1 MLPCNIVIVSK
12 QIVVLI
18 TFFYRIHSLKH
29 FVWCIGRYFK
39 KDSDREMKKILLG
52 LFIFTLFFSPC
63 EVGAQT
69 QQQKREVKVYF
80 NNDTSSLD
88 VEYRDNRKALNL
100 FREDVRSLLA
110 DKSVKLS
117 QINIESSTSP
127 EGMEAYNKQLAAG
140 RAASLVK
147 WIRREMGIETDNIN
161 ITSKVDWET
170 LREMVY
176 YYDNVPFR
184 DDIIAVLEAEYSD
197 QKRLEAL
204 MELHDSIPYNWLYVT
219 LFPYMRYAAAEL
231 TFYFETVAEAAAAKQ
246 AQERAQQNAAQERAQ
261 QNVPAPTEQVA
272 APAPTSQRKNFYIA
286 VKNNMLYDL
295 ITIPN
300 IGMEFYLGGNVSLV
314 ANSHLSWWSKSSKD
328 WYLRTIGG
336 DVALRYWLGKASRN
350 KPLTGHHLGIYGQT
364 ITYDFEFG
372 NKGIIADKLNW
383 SAGLEYGYSLPVARR
398 LNIDFTAGVGYHW
411 GEYEEY
417 IPEDGHYSWLS
428 TNRRRYIG
436 PTKLEISL
444 VWLIGR
450 GNYNKSKGGQ
460 R

>member
-1 MLPCNIVIVSK
+1 
-12 QIVVLI
+12 
-18 TFFYRIHSLKH
+18 
-29 FVWCIGRYFK
+29 
-39 KDSDREMKKILLG
+39 MKKFLLG
-52 LFIFTLFFSPC
+52 LFIIITLPFSPC
-63 EVGAQT
+63 VVSAQT
-69 QQQKREVKVYF
+69 QQQQREVKVYF
-80 NNDTSSLD
+80 HNETSTLD
-88 VEYRDNRKALNL
+88 EEYRDNARALEL
-100 FREDVRSLLA
+100 FKNDVKRLLA
-110 DKSVKLS
+110 DGSVVLRS
-117 QINIESSTSP
+117 INIASSTSP
-127 EGMEAYNKQLAAG
+127 EGMEAYNVQLAER
-140 RAASLVK
+140 RATSLLN
-147 WIRREMGIETDNIN
+147 WIKRELNIETNNIVV
-161 ITSKVDWET
+161 TSKIDWET

-176 YYDNVPFR
+176 YYDNVLFR
-184 DDIIAVLEAEYSD
+184 DDVIEVLEEDYTD

-204 MELHDSIPYNWLYVT
+204 MALHNGVPYNWLYVT
-219 LFPYMRYAAAEL
+219 LFPYLRYAAAEL
-231 TFYFETVAEAAAAKQ
+231 TFNFETVAEPVPAP
-246 AQERAQQNAAQERAQ
+246 
-261 QNVPAPTEQVA
+261 VPAPTPERVQPQNVEPQNVQPQNEPAQIEQA
-272 APAPTSQRKNFYIA
+272 APADGKQRKNFYIA

-300 IGMEFYLGGNVSLV
+300 LGMEFYLGGNVSLV
-314 ANSHLSWWSKSSKD
+314 ANSHLSWWSKSSNA
-328 WYLRTIGG
+328 WFMRTIGG

-417 IPEDGHYSWLS
+417 IPEDGHFSWLS

>member
-1 MLPCNIVIVSK
+1 MRK
-12 QIVVLI
+12 
-18 TFFYRIHSLKH
+18 F
-29 FVWCIGRYFK
+29 
-39 KDSDREMKKILLG
+39 LLG
-52 LFIFTLFFSPC
+52 LFIIITLPFSPC
-63 EVGAQT
+63 VVSAQT
-69 QQQKREVKVYF
+69 QQQQQREVKVYF
-80 NNDTSSLD
+80 HNETSTLD
-88 VEYRDNRKALNL
+88 EEYRDNAKALDQ
-100 FREDVRSLLA
+100 FKSDVKRLLA
-110 DKSVKLS
+110 DGSVVLRS
-117 QINIESSTSP
+117 INIASSTSP
-127 EGMEAYNKQLAAG
+127 EGMEAFNKQLAEK
-140 RAASLVK
+140 RATSLLR
-147 WIRREMGIETDNIN
+147 WIKRELNIETNDIFV
-161 ITSKVDWET
+161 TSKIDWEA

-184 DDIIAVLEAEYSD
+184 DDIIEVLEEDYTD
-197 QKRLEAL
+197 EKRLEAL
-204 MELHDSIPYNWLYVT
+204 MELHNSVPYNWLYVT
-219 LFPYMRYAAAEL
+219 LFPYLRYAAAEL
-231 TFYFETVAEAAAAKQ
+231 TFNFETVAEPAPAPSPTLTPEAAAAQQAQQRAQ
-246 AQERAQQNAAQERAQ
+246 AQERAQQNAEP
-261 QNVPAPTEQVA
+261 QNVPAQIEQA
-272 APAPTSQRKNFYIA
+272 APADGKQRKNFYIA

-300 IGMEFYLGGNVSLV
+300 LGMEFYLGGNVSLV
-314 ANSHLSWWSKSSKD
+314 ANSHLAWWSKSSNA
-328 WYLRTIGG
+328 WFMRTIGG

-372 NKGIIADKLNW
+372 NKGIIAEKLNW